1 MRASTTSR
9 REARRTVIV
18 VIAALLAGCSSGGG
32 GDNTPAPTV
41 QLQAEPSDI
50 AAGGTTTLTWSSTNA
65 DTCAASGGWSGTKFV
80 SGSEDVGPLTATT
93 TFTLQCNGRGG
104 SGTGSATVTIQGGT
118 STVAGRLLVPT
129 ISRSDSDVNDPFAP
143 FASNDS
149 DLQAQIMPN
158 PVVIG
163 GFVNVPLAGPEGR
176 SSTSGDREDWYRMD
190 LVAGQVIEL
199 VIPSASAT
207 LGGDDAD
214 LRLLDSNLVIRGE
227 SDGTGQIEQITVPAS
242 GTYFIRV
249 LAFDGAPL
257 YRLSVGQATAASA
270 GSSLSLSDDFVPGEV
285 IVTLKS
291 AGDPAART
299 ATSDAVL
306 ATRYKTSRKGGEPDR
321 AMLLT
326 LPTDAAKI
334 AAGMTP
340 WSRATTAASK
350 PGSATSGGAASTAT
364 PRWRVASAAQ
374 QRKLDTLLYA
384 KLLRRDPDVRSAD
397 LNRVMRVS
405 VEPNDIPG
413 YAIQRWHYEQI
424 QLPGA
429 WELTTG
435 SAIPVAVVDT
445 GIVAHPELASKIVD
459 GRDLI
464 SSPTNQDGNGIDADP
479 SDPGCGIGGS
489 SIFHGTHV
497 AGTIGARSN
506 DGTGVAG
513 VSWGA
518 RIMPIRALDG
528 CTGSGSSFD
537 IIQGIRYAAGLSND
551 SGALP
556 SQPAKVINLSFGSS
570 GTCDATA
577 VELFEAVRAQGAI
590 VVAAAGNDSTSTPS
604 TPASCPNV
612 ISVASVGPLRT
623 RAPYS
628 NFGSTVD
635 LAAPGGDMRF
645 DINGDGQPDGVYS
658 THASGGG
665 ALTTPTLQL
674 LQGTSMAA
682 PHVSGVMALML
693 SANPAAT
700 PLQIDTLLAQGSL
713 TDDIGQPGRD
723 DLGFGLINAHKAI
736 VAVDPSAPP
745 LPATLSV
752 TPSSLAFGDIGTT
765 AEVVASNAGG
775 GTLTVSGVTPSETWL
790 SVTATSSVDAN
801 GLGPYAIA
809 VDRAGLAVGS
819 YSGFVEFTSNGSNGG
834 TVRVDV
840 LMEVAAASG
849 EPDAGMQY
857 ILLIDAATDEVR
869 AQVEVLADGSSV
881 AYQFDGVAPSE
892 YIVISGTDLNNDG
905 FICDEAEA
913 CGAYPVENSPET
925 IVVDGAVTGIDFL
938 VAYRTG
944 VPTTT
949 GSKAASKDVRPELQ
963 RRRIMR

>member
-1 MRASTTSR
+1 MRESTTPR
-9 REARRTVIV
+9 REATRTVIA
-18 VIAALLAGCSSGGG
+18 VIAALLTGCSGGG
-32 GDNTPAPTV
+32 GSDNTPAPTV
-41 QLQAEPSDI
+41 QLQAEPSEVTS
-50 AAGGTTTLTWSSTNA
+50 GGTTTLTWSSTNA
-65 DTCAASGGWSGTKFV
+65 DGCQASGGWSGTKLV
-80 SGSEDVGPLTATT
+80 SGSEATGPVTMTT
-93 TFTLQCNGRGG
+93 TFTLQCTGHGG
-104 SGTGSATVTIQGGT
+104 TASASATVTLLGATG
-118 STVAGRLLVPT
+118 TVAGNLLVPT
-129 ISRSDSDVNDPFAP
+129 ISRSDSDVNDPLVPAAP
-143 FASNDS
+143 NDN
-149 DLQAQIMPN
+149 DLQAQVMPN

-163 GFVNVPLAGPEGR
+163 GYVNLPGAGEPGQ
-176 SSTSGDREDWYRMD
+176 SFADGDAEDWYRMD

-199 VIPSASAT
+199 VIPSASAFV
-207 LGGDDAD
+207 GGDDAD
-214 LRLLDSNLVIRGE
+214 LRLFDSNLVIRGD
-227 SDGTGQIEQITVPAS
+227 SDGTGQVEQIKVPKTD
-242 GTYFIRV
+242 TYFIRV

-257 YRLSVGQATAASA
+257 YRLSVGQATAASS
-270 GSSLSLSDDFVPGEV
+270 GSSLSLNDDFVPGEV

-291 AGDPAART
+291 AGDATART

-306 ATRYKTSRKGGEPDR
+306 TSRYKTSRKGGEPDR

-334 AAGMTP
+334 AAGMLP
-340 WSRATTAASK
+340 SSRATTATSKAS
-350 PGSATSGGAASTAT
+350 AAMSGGAATAAT

-405 VEPNDIPG
+405 VEPNDLPG
-413 YAIQRWHYEQI
+413 WPIQRWHYEQI
-424 QLPGA
+424 QLPSA

-435 SAIPVAVVDT
+435 DPIRVAVVDT

-464 SSPTNQDGNGIDADP
+464 SSPSNEDGDGIDANP
-479 SDPGCGIGGS
+479 ADPGCGIGGS

-518 RIMPIRALDG
+518 RIMPVRALDG

-551 SGALP
+551 SGTLP
-556 SQPAKVINLSFGSS
+556 SQPAKVINLSFGASAP
-570 GTCDATA
+570 CDDTSADLYA
-577 VELFEAVRAQGAI
+577 AVRAQGAI
-590 VVAAAGNDSTSTPS
+590 VVAAAGNDSSSTPS
-604 TPASCPNV
+604 TPASCANV

-628 NFGSTVD
+628 NFGPTVD

-645 DINGDGQPDGVYS
+645 DVNGDGQPDGVYS

-665 ALTTPTLQL
+665 TLIAPTLQL

-682 PHVSGVMALML
+682 PHVSGVIALML
-693 SANPAAT
+693 SANTAAT
-700 PLQIDTLLAQGSL
+700 PAQIDTLLLQGSL
-713 TDDIGQPGRD
+713 TDDIGPPGRD
-723 DLGFGLINAHKAI
+723 DLGIGLINAHKAI
-736 VAVDPSAPP
+736 VAVDPLAPP

-775 GTLTVSGVTPSETWL
+775 GTLTISGVTASETWL
-790 SVTATSSVDAN
+790 SVTPTSVDAN
-801 GLGPYAIA
+801 GLGRYAIA
-809 VDRAGLAVGS
+809 VDRAGLAVDS
-819 YSGFVEFTSNGSNGG
+819 YSGVVEFTSNGANGG
-834 TVRVDV
+834 TVRVNV

-849 EPDAGMQY
+849 EPDAGRQY
-857 ILLIDAATDEVR
+857 ILLVDAATDEAR
-869 AQVEVLADGSSV
+869 AQVDVLADRSSV
-881 AYQFDGVAPSE
+881 TYQFDGVAAGE

-944 VPTTT
+944 VPTTA
-949 GSKAASKDVRPELQ
+949 GSKATSKDIRPELR